1 MKKRDLLLAGLLLMG
16 VTAFAQSGPTLNPD
30 KDAKVIFT
38 QTFEDDWDHWQN
50 TPVDTIKFLEY
61 YDTPKQGSNGDGQYK
76 AWENRDLW
84 KRGIFRTDSVTP
96 GHEGGIMMFN
106 GVKVADNMKEAGK
119 NWEKDQ
125 YKILKDETPERAQAF
140 ALYGEDGGDNV
151 FWYKSDSCS
160 SSGYSDEYRRNLFV
174 RGLDIQDN
182 TSYRLTFF
190 VKAKSVTGKES
201 SPRMRAG
208 VFRGFFRS
216 EKPFSMGLENDND
229 HYKYNVPL
237 QYEKTEFTGDWE
249 KVTYMTYY
257 LNDSIAN
264 DYCLAKGYWWASD
277 SSWFWKKGS
286 LDKNGNAI
294 DKDLYYIVQPDKS
307 WVRLSFS
314 SNFTEF
320 WLDNLSLTRSW
331 IGGCEYYE
339 DKMRVDFGY
348 RTNMDTLVMNNKKIT
363 GIDQL
368 EIPNTGADAGKYVTV
383 WCLDTLDEWTQMPI
397 RSAEYHSDGYMY
409 IFTQFVTIPDPA
421 TGGTKDIA
429 LKFGDYK
436 KVLVSFNNPT
446 DKPNLTLKY
455 RGTGKSPSS
464 GDIVSP
470 DVVFPNALD
479 TNWIKNDR
487 VVFNFSNEIAT
498 PNPSQKAWAGV
509 HSLADLPPVMVKAP
523 FEDGAFGI
531 TPANEIKFKFSR
543 EVQFDNK
550 NTTTKAIAY
559 VGSERWLLEWSSTD
573 SMLVLKRDVNKT
585 LAENA
590 NANVTA
596 PLAGDYV
603 ITIENIAAKGTEK
616 GDNVKF
622 TYHFGSFDRDEAA
635 AKLIVSDWRSEITE
649 TGDWNRPVPPSLW
662 TYNKVDGFYQG
673 TGKNF
678 DNGDNYKKNG
688 LYKMV
693 DDGQFGNCF
702 FYLSTVDDT
711 KKTYGNLYTVE
722 HLKKGNYVFTFPA
735 FGWGRDNMVT
745 TIYIYAKPAS
755 MIYES
760 LEGATKTK
768 VGEIKPTNNKSWSGN
783 AAEKSWS
790 NDVGYNYVKNYSF
803 ELNIAEEGDYV
814 IEWANKNAGSQTY
827 YGVSIGNYTLSPV
840 GASSLY
846 TSAIALNNA
855 VKNARSRAALASAN
869 TAIYGGA
876 ALTKLNAK
884 ITEYA
889 KGGSFDAAH
898 TANQEPSVWKAAV
911 SDISTY
917 TIWLTSRMD
926 TIDTEQAKIKDAED
940 KIKSLSDEYKQFDV
954 TATLQ
959 AVIDSAKN
967 KFPITEKS
975 GKDIAG
981 VTTAL
986 DNAIKAVDAR
996 KEKNDNLASL
1006 IENAD
1011 KAVKAKERT
1020 DFEEYDALTA
1030 VLATAQAFDA
1040 IKAADAAVDEQIDAV
1055 NTATNKYLFRIEG
1068 VKAQTERLK
1077 AFRDLAS
1084 ELKIDAVDTL
1094 WAIKNFVDT
1103 VQTDNDE
1110 IADIYKAAVKYAI
1123 LKMVADNKFE
1133 DEIDVTP
1140 FIKNYNLYATPVIAK
1155 IDVLSNAD
1163 TCKKMSTEYNVI
1175 NVGHQ
1180 HTESTAADAIAGHK
1194 PIWIIVQ
1201 DNDITNLWPGWTV
1214 KGAASGNRMYTPDNT
1229 GEEGYTKLKLGT
1241 PVFDG
1246 AVAMDWS
1253 GTADIKATVS
1263 DLPAGIY
1270 QFGVDLLK
1278 HKAKPAW
1285 GSGNTVTTFQITSK
1299 VGGKDS
1305 ILKVTYDQDG
1315 RKTLLVDSMTV
1326 LNDTAQI
1333 YLQLKSNAGWSMADN
1348 FTVTYLAKHA
1358 SVNYAD
1364 EAAAA
1369 KTVME
1374 NKIATRKT
1382 FVNAPK
1388 AAANRVEFYNAG
1400 GQKVNA
1406 PKSGLY
1412 IKVENGV
1419 ATKVFVK

>member
-1 MKKRDLLLAGLLLMG
+1 MG

-38 QTFEDDWDHWQN
+38 QTFEDDWDHWQS
-50 TPVDTIKFLEY
+50 TPVDTIKFIEY
-61 YDTPKQGSNGDGQYK
+61 YDTPKQGDNGDGQYK

-84 KRGIFRTDSVTP
+84 KRGVIRTDSVTP

-106 GVKVADNMKEAGK
+106 GVKVADNMDESGK
-119 NWEKDQ
+119 NWKKDQ
-125 YKILKDETPERAQAF
+125 YKIQKDASSERAQAF

-237 QYEKTEFTGDWE
+237 QYEKTDFTGDWE

-277 SSWFWKKGS
+277 SSWLWTK
-286 LDKNGNAI
+286 DRPGNTTG
-294 DKDLYYIVQPDKS
+294 KDLYYVVQPDKS

-331 IGGCEYYE
+331 IGGCEYNE

-383 WCLDTLDEWTQMPI
+383 WCLDTLDEWSQMPI

-429 LKFGDYK
+429 LQFGDYK

-479 TNWIKNDR
+479 TTWIKNDR
-487 VVFNFSNEIAT
+487 IVFNFSNEIAT

-531 TPANEIKFKFSR
+531 TPTNEIKFKFSR

-559 VGSERWLLEWSSTD
+559 VGTERWLLEWSKSD
-573 SMLVLKRDVNKT
+573 SMLVLKRDVNRT
-585 LAENA
+585 LAENST
-590 NANVTA
+590 ANVTT
-596 PLAGDYV
+596 PLAGDYK
-603 ITIENIAAKGTEK
+603 IEIRNIAAKGTEK
-616 GDNVKF
+616 GADVIYH
-622 TYHFGSFDRDEAA
+622 YHFGSFDRDAA
-635 AKLIVSDWRSEITE
+635 ANAVIASDWRSEITE
-649 TGDWNRPVPPSLW
+649 TGNWDRPVPASLY
-662 TYNKVDGFYQG
+662 TFNDNDKFYQG

-678 DNGDNYKKNG
+678 SPYKKNG
-688 LYKMV
+688 LYKMKANATY
-693 DDGQFGNCF
+693 GNCF
-702 FYLSTVDDT
+702 FYFTAYDKNKAGILGTV
-711 KKTYGNLYTVE
+711 YATVT
-722 HLKKGNYVFTFPA
+722 LKKGKYTFSFPG
-735 FGWGRDNMVT
+735 FGWGANDLETKVF
-745 TIYIYAKPAS
+745 IYAKPQQ
-755 MIYES
+755 MTYE
-760 LEGATKTK
+760 LLTAATKTQL
-768 VGEIKPTNNKSWSGN
+768 GETIKNKN
-783 AAEKSWS
+783 
-790 NDVGYNYVKNYSF
+790 NYSF
-803 ELNIAEEGDYV
+803 SGNNDEKDWVNDVKDRVQIYSYTLEIENDGEYV
-814 IEWANKNAGSQTY
+814 LEWSTKNTQGSQTY
-827 YGVSIGNYTLSPV
+827 YGFAIGNYTIAPYQ
-840 GASSLY
+840 ASGLY
-846 TSAIALNNA
+846 TSAKNLNGAVAQAQDRARLANA
-855 VKNARSRAALASAN
+855 K
-869 TAIYGGA
+869 TDIYGGA
-876 ALTKLNAK
+876 ALTKLEAK
-884 ITEYA
+884 INEY
-889 KGGSFDAAH
+889 KTGGSFDTDH
-898 TANQEPSVWKAAV
+898 KVDQKPSVWANAVADITSFTTWMAA
-911 SDISTY
+911 
-917 TIWLTSRMD
+917 RMD
-926 TIDTEQAKIKDAED
+926 TIDAEQAKIDEAEK
-940 KIKSLSDEYKQFDV
+940 KIAGLNDEYKQFDV
-954 TATLQ
+954 TAKLQ
-959 AVIDSAKN
+959 AIIDSAKSTV

-981 VTTAL
+981 LTTAL

-1006 IENAD
+1006 IDAAD

-1020 DFEEYDALTA
+1020 DFEEYDVLTA
-1030 VLATAQAFDA
+1030 TLATAQAFDA

-1068 VKAQTERLK
+1068 VKAQKVRLE

-1123 LKMVADNKFE
+1123 LQLVADNGNKDLE

-1140 FIKNYNLYATPVIAK
+1140 FIKNFNLYATPVIAK

-1163 TCKKMSTEYNVI
+1163 TCKKMSAEGYNVI

-1180 HTESTAADAIAGHK
+1180 HTESTADDAIKGHK

-1201 DNDITNLWPGWTV
+1201 NNEITNLWPGWSV
-1214 KGAASGNRMYTPDNT
+1214 RGDASGNRMYTPDNT
-1229 GEEGYTKLKLGT
+1229 GEEGYSKLRLGT

-1246 AVAMDWS
+1246 AVAMDWN
-1253 GTADIKATVS
+1253 GTADIKTTVS

-1270 QFGVDLLK
+1270 RFGVELVK
-1278 HKAKPAW
+1278 HQVVSTGW
-1285 GSGNTVTTFQITSK
+1285 GASTKTTTFKITSK
-1299 VGGKDS
+1299 VAGKDS
-1305 ILKVTYDQDG
+1305 VLSAINEKNG
-1315 RKTLLVDSMTV
+1315 KATLAVDSVTV
-1326 LNDTAQI
+1326 LNDTAQV
-1333 YLQLKSNAGWSMADN
+1333 YLQLKSNNGWSMADN
-1348 FTVTYLAKHA
+1348 FSVTYLAKHK

-1364 EAAAA
+1364 EAAKA

-1374 NKIATRKT
+1374 NKIKNRQT

-1406 PKSGLY
+1406 PQSGLY